1 MFNPYIF
8 FAMFRRD
15 VKDLADVLNL
25 CLRQN
30 GLETPLMQHRIIA
43 AWDDVVGN
51 VIAGYTAEKSI
62 SNQTFFVKITN
73 PALRSDLSM
82 MKSQLVRRLNAAVG
96 QMVIADIRI
105 Y

>member
-1 MFNPYIF
+1 
-8 FAMFRRD
+8 MFRRD
-15 VKDLADVLNL
+15 VKDLSDVLNL

-30 GLETPLMQHRIIA
+30 GLETPLMQHRIIG
-43 AWDDVVGN
+43 AWDRVVGS
-51 VIAGYTAEKSI
+51 VIAGYTAEKHI
-62 SNQTFFVKITN
+62 RNQTLFVKITN

-82 MKSQLVRRLNAAVG
+82 MKSQLVKRLNNAVG